1 MLSNLAR
8 EVTARTTLDDV
19 ASQFDDWSLGR
30 LVSTAARLV
39 EHDWNEWLARHELT
53 HAGFLALHTLGTE
66 ALTQRQLAQG
76 SRIEEQ
82 TMSRVVDRLART
94 GHVSRSRDPGD
105 RRRVLVR
112 RTERGSRAYEAVRE
126 SGISDRLVEGALEDP
141 ARFRADLIRLVMHLG
156 SRD

>member
-1 MLSNLAR
+1 
-8 EVTARTTLDDV
+8 
-19 ASQFDDWSLGR
+19 
-30 LVSTAARLV
+30 
-39 EHDWNEWLARHELT
+39 
-53 HAGFLALHTLGTE
+53 
-66 ALTQRQLAQG
+66 
-76 SRIEEQ
+76 
-82 TMSRVVDRLART
+82 MSRVVDQLART

-141 ARFRADLIRLVMHLG
+141 ARFRADLIRLVLHLG